1 MVVSKFSPLLL
12 LLALFSC
19 RARDRLLHRELDINH
34 YLADERDLE
43 SVRMVMVLPLDGE
56 VAPQDVREHV
66 TRTFVR
72 ELAEEGQFIVK
83 PLPRLS
89 DEENLILYSESK
101 GRIDT
106 KELVDLCKRF
116 HLDAVIIGRITSYQ
130 DYYPPRIGLRS
141 IMVSVHSGGIV
152 WAADMVFNSAK
163 HITRQDAIRYYEGTL
178 IADASNHGREMIFLS
193 PREFSEYAVARL
205 LSTLHQR

>member
-1 MVVSKFSPLLL
+1 MAVRRLVPLLFVL
-12 LLALFSC
+12 CAASCSVRDKLAYK
-19 RARDRLLHRELDINH
+19 ELDINH

-43 SVRMVMVLPLDGE
+43 PVRMIMVLPFDGE
-56 VAPQDVREHV
+56 IAPKEVREHV

-72 ELAEEGQFIVK
+72 EIAEKGQFIVK

-89 DEENLILYSESK
+89 DEENLILSSESK

-116 HLDAVIIGRITSYQ
+116 HLDGVIIGRITSYQ

-141 IMVSVHSGGIV
+141 LMVSVHSGDIV
-152 WAADMVFNSAK
+152 WAADMVFNAAK
-163 HITRQDAIRYYEGTL
+163 QLTRQDAIRYYEGTL
-178 IADASNHGREMIFLS
+178 ITEASNHGREMIFLS

-205 LSTLHQR
+205 LSTLQDR